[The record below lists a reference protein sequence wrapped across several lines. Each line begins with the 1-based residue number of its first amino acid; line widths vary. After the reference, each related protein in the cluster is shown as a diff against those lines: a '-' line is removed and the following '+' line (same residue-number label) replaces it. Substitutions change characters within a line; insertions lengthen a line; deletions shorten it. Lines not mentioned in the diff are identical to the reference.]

1 MSSPVEVR
9 TVLQN
14 FRNMYVS
21 LPKVTSC
28 RVSSDDGQSRNSV
41 ELGPTTSVV
50 VTDVD
55 CALVVVGIW
64 LVLEDRLP
72 LVDATPSEVGVVVEE
87 AVCDADELSA
97 D

>member
-1 MSSPVEVR
+1 M
-9 TVLQN
+9 LQY
-14 FRNMYVS
+14 FRNKYES

-41 ELGPTTSVV
+41 VLGPTSSVV

-55 CALVVVGIW
+55 SALVVVGVW

-72 LVDATPSEVGVVVEE
+72 LVDKTSNEVGVVVEE
-87 AVCDADELSA
+87 EMRDEDEVSA